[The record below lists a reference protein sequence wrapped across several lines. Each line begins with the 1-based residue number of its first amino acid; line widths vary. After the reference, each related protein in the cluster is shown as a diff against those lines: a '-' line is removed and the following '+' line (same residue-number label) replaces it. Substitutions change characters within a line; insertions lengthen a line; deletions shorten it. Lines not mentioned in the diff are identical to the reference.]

1 MIGPQG
7 SVIVNQDGNINWSQV
22 AEAWKNGG
30 IRVRPTGGSAG
41 TSGDHIAVDNK
52 YKTSMCKYKTNHGYC
67 KNGDSCIFAHSS
79 SELRAKNF
87 GGNGSKMIEGG
98 PLDMAKKEIIKTAM
112 CKYQANY
119 GNCKNG
125 DSCIFAHSS
134 SELRPKN
141 FGGNGNTMI
150 EGGSLNMAKN
160 NNKTAMCK
168 YQTNYG
174 NCKNG
179 DSCIFAH
186 SSSELTPKSF
196 GGNGNMIMEGGPVK
210 KKRGNTKTVLCQNYS
225 NYGKCKFGENCTY
238 AHGSGEL
245 RNLP

>member
-41 TSGDHIAVDNK
+41 VSGDHIAVDNK
-52 YKTSMCKYKTNHGYC
+52 YKTAMCKYKTNHGYC

-87 GGNGSKMIEGG
+87 DGNGNMMMEGG
-98 PLDMAKKEIIKTAM
+98 SRNMAKTAM

-141 FGGNGNTMI
+141 FGGNGNEMMM
-150 EGGSLNMAKN
+150 EVRPPLNMAK
-160 NNKTAMCK
+160 
-168 YQTNYG
+168 
-174 NCKNG
+174 
-179 DSCIFAH
+179 
-186 SSSELTPKSF
+186 
-196 GGNGNMIMEGGPVK
+196 
-210 KKRGNTKTVLCQNYS
+210 KKRDNAKTVLCQNYS
-225 NYGKCKFGENCTY
+225 KYGKCKFGNNCSY
-238 AHGSGEL
+238 AHGPGEL
-245 RNLP
+245 RHLL

>member
-7 SVIVNQDGNINWSQV
+7 AVIVNHDGNVNWSQLPPDK
-22 AEAWKNGG
+22 AWKSGMRPPGG
-30 IRVRPTGGSAG
+30 PSGATGGH
-41 TSGDHIAVDNK
+41 TAVDSK
-52 YKTSMCKYKTNHGYC
+52 YKTAMCKFKTNHGFC

-98 PLDMAKKEIIKTAM
+98 PLNMAAKKEIIKTAM
-112 CKYQANY
+112 CKYQA
-119 GNCKNG
+119 
-125 DSCIFAHSS
+125 
-134 SELRPKN
+134 
-141 FGGNGNTMI
+141 
-150 EGGSLNMAKN
+150 
-160 NNKTAMCK
+160 
-168 YQTNYG
+168 NYG

-225 NYGKCKFGENCTY
+225 NHGKCKFGENCTY